1 MTDSVRNSQD
11 TVEHVKPPKWRHR
24 ILWLATTWLVIVVVA
39 SAYWRHG
46 EGEGWLS
53 AFGLSFDRDYLQF
66 MAEFA
71 GNFIVPVL
79 VTILMMQTIMKLSPS
94 REKTTLAWIGW
105 SFFVFLFVWWSPLHT
120 VLFGPG

>member
-1 MTDSVRNSQD
+1 
-11 TVEHVKPPKWRHR
+11 
-24 ILWLATTWLVIVVVA
+24 
-39 SAYWRHG
+39 
-46 EGEGWLS
+46 
-53 AFGLSFDRDYLQF
+53 